1 MTKNTLLNIAILVTR
16 LLKIILIIAT
26 IALTGLFVYAQIDED
41 AFTDK
46 EIVLNANPSLT
57 RISYL
62 KSTVW
67 KEDTAD
73 TEFDLKPYTFEKL
86 NTVSLYINYFKILI
100 IVVLIYLIIKAFET
114 IMLSVKTL
122 NTFSRRNAKLFRQI
136 GVYIVFITIL
146 TSYTVLRFET
156 GHQTITHVSLTPVI
170 YLLSAFIMAEIFKE
184 GENLKEENDLTI

>member
-1 MTKNTLLNIAILVTR
+1 MTKNTILNIAILVTK
-16 LLKIILIIAT
+16 LLKMILIVAT
-26 IALTGLFVYAQIDED
+26 IGLTGLFVYAQIDKESF
-41 AFTDK
+41 ADK
-46 EIVLNANPSLT
+46 EIVLSANPSLT
-57 RISYL
+57 RISYIN
-62 KSTVW
+62 STVW
-67 KEDTAD
+67 KNDTTD
-73 TEFDLKPYTFEKL
+73 SEFDLRPYTLEKL

-100 IVVLIYLIIKAFET
+100 VAVLMFLIIKAFET

-136 GVYIVFITIL
+136 GIYIVFVTIL

-156 GHQTITHVSLTPVI
+156 GHQTMTHISLTPVI